1 MCAGIIPATS
11 FLRGQPGIKF
21 HSDGSIIVDELF
33 IATQDVLAAGD
44 VARFP
49 YKANT
54 STPGVSFLAILCANL
69 CASVCGHW
77 QRRNM
82 SICWRFLVRIT
93 LALPQ
98 NITHLSAQRS

>member
-21 HSDGSIIVDELF
+21 HTDGSIIVDELF

-69 CASVCGHW
+69 CASVRGHWHW

-93 LALPQ
+93 
-98 NITHLSAQRS
+98 HLSVQRS